1 MRQDKLTTRFQELL
15 AQAQSMAAENSQQ
28 YIDPLHVLL
37 AVLHDDEGTGRT
49 LLERSG
55 VRVQQL
61 EHKVREAIRKIPEV
75 SGAANQYSGQPRA
88 DVDP

>member
-61 EHKVREAIRKIPEV
+61 EHKVREARFRRCPERRTIFR
-75 SGAANQYSGQPRA
+75 SAES
-88 DVDP
+88 